1 MQSNRRL
8 IFTLLLTGLIFSGC
22 TGSFRPRMGSLPPPL
37 PTATEVRGGIEV
49 SIEEFVSAT
58 KARMAFDAD
67 VAKEGVLAILVRVE
81 NKSDKD
87 YKVWK
92 RGIKALLDGDALP
105 PIYGYQAAR
114 QVASHGYAWKGL
126 ATLAAIPLG
135 IFIRPT
141 TVTFINREVQE
152 HFERIEFADRLLKPN
167 DVVLGFVY
175 FNLPGGWF
183 SSKRL
188 ENLTINVTLEEDT
201 YGEHNGTPLHFQLPL
216 PKLEVS

>member
-1 MQSNRRL
+1 MRSNRL
-8 IFTLLLTGLIFSGC
+8 PIFTLLLTGLIFSGC
-22 TGSFRPRMGSLPPPL
+22 TGSFSPRIVYMPPPL
-37 PTATEVRGGIEV
+37 PTAKEVRGGIEV
-49 SIEEFVSAT
+49 TIEEFVSAT
-58 KARMAFDAD
+58 KARMTFDAD
-67 VAKEGVLAILVRVE
+67 VAKKGVLAILVRVE

-126 ATLAAIPLG
+126 ATLAALPFG

-141 TVTFINREVQE
+141 TVTLINREIQQ
-152 HFERIEFADRLLKPN
+152 HYERIEFADKFLMPN
-167 DVVLGFVY
+167 GVAQGFVY
-175 FNLPGGWF
+175 FKLPGGWF

-188 ENLTINVTLEEDT
+188 ENLTVNVTVEEDT
-201 YGEHNGTPLHFQLPL
+201 YGEHNGNPVHFQLPL